1 MTNIVCNNGV
11 TISMNDNTL
20 KLSDVY
26 KDTNCIMNNFIN
38 TTFDKLDDTKNYI
51 LMLKDEKI
59 SKTLENKET
68 KNVTIDLNVKDIN
81 TGQVLEFDNS
91 GVFRLKSIDEKED
104 ANISIYGEHQI
115 INNNSTGVLYIDNVN
130 IKSTGSVVVKNKGIF
145 NFNNSVIFQ
154 EHSSTAISN
163 DENGIINIENSNI
176 NSSKHEYISNNSSSN
191 VTINGG
197 ELISPNANCIS
208 NNSSGNIIIVDNLG
222 PVYVASFNDANKP
235 DYWYKGIIN
244 KAIGNIYISG
254 RNSDVCSNEAN
265 KTGICIYTEIG
276 RSVLNETSATG
287 NIYIN
292 GATIKSGYLAV
303 NNYVGK
309 IYICN
314 SEVDGIT
321 YDVSNENGY
330 VYYKDSNIFKN
341 NSLNDTVNDP
351 SHIILKSDLICEAK

>member
-1 MTNIVCNNGV
+1 MTNIVCNNGE
-11 TISMNDNTL
+11 TIAMNDNTL